1 MDEKEPYQLL
11 STVRP
16 YKVVIA
22 RLWRTFGE
30 NSPPYPGEV
39 QKSRDILGISD
50 GREKP
55 LEAKIP
61 SPSLGLGFA

>member
-16 YKVVIA
+16 YKVAIA
-22 RLWRTFGE
+22 TLWRTFGE

-39 QKSRDILGISD
+39 QKSRIFWG
-50 GREKP
+50 
-55 LEAKIP
+55 
-61 SPSLGLGFA
+61 